1 MVYLAINEK
10 ANKTWAV
17 KEIRSG
23 SELGMEAVRER
34 MIAETEL
41 LKHLRH
47 PGLPVIVDVIDEG
60 EGFLIVMDYIEGKS
74 LKEVLARE
82 GAQSQERTL
91 LWGKQLCGVLSYL
104 HEQEPPVIY
113 RDMKPS
119 NIMVQPDGSLKLIDF
134 GTARELR
141 DVYAEDDT
149 ICLGTPGYAA
159 PEQWEGCGQTD
170 ARTDIYCLG
179 MVLYE
184 IVTGQGPEKTFCDR
198 KPVQLQKP
206 GLSAGLEE
214 ILRKCTQRDPGQRFQ
229 SCRDLIYAL
238 EHYRE
243 MDLRWRKKQ
252 KRRLSLFLA
261 AALASLLCF
270 LGAFYAWHMEVRL
283 EKDTYRARLE
293 QIASSVTKAE
303 KAEACERAIRLNPG
317 REEGYL
323 ELLGQVFLTV
333 EEDGTVCFTREE
345 DELLRKIFN
354 QKAADG
360 KTYEMH
366 LGKNRKGYERVAYEL
381 GLAYYYDYEGEGS
394 KSYGV
399 KWLNIAAEGDTLPLS
414 CRERALR
421 LGTIGAYY
429 SQIGQVNRAGD
440 ARVSYG
446 DYWRDLTALA
456 AGNLVRLDNAVTA
469 LRTYQE
475 LAAQVHGRALEFRQA
490 GISRGE
496 MEEELRGIRQHLKE
510 DFADVNWE
518 EPGLEEMRSRL
529 MYLLEEAGRQLD
541 MVYGRNG
548 EKEKGE
554 KYGECGTDAGSL
566 S

>member
-1 MVYLAINEK
+1 
-10 ANKTWAV
+10 
-17 KEIRSG
+17 
-23 SELGMEAVRER
+23 
-34 MIAETEL
+34 
-41 LKHLRH
+41 
-47 PGLPVIVDVIDEG
+47 
-60 EGFLIVMDYIEGKS
+60 MDYIEGKS

-229 SCRDLIYAL
+229 SCRELIYAL

-303 KAEACERAIRLNPG
+303 KHGDRRGEGPGHHLPRGLPRRPG
-317 REEGYL
+317 RQERGVPREG
-323 ELLGQVFLTV
+323 Q
-333 EEDGTVCFTREE
+333 R
-345 DELLRKIFN
+345 
-354 QKAADG
+354 
-360 KTYEMH
+360 
-366 LGKNRKGYERVAYEL
+366 
-381 GLAYYYDYEGEGS
+381 
-394 KSYGV
+394 
-399 KWLNIAAEGDTLPLS
+399 
-414 CRERALR
+414 
-421 LGTIGAYY
+421 
-429 SQIGQVNRAGD
+429 
-440 ARVSYG
+440 
-446 DYWRDLTALA
+446 
-456 AGNLVRLDNAVTA
+456 
-469 LRTYQE
+469 
-475 LAAQVHGRALEFRQA
+475 RQA
-490 GISRGE
+490 PGE
-496 MEEELRGIRQHLKE
+496 AVSGWPFLQ
-510 DFADVNWE
+510 
-518 EPGLEEMRSRL
+518 S
-529 MYLLEEAGRQLD
+529 LLH
-541 MVYGRNG
+541 
-548 EKEKGE
+548 
-554 KYGECGTDAGSL
+554 SL
-566 S
+566 SLSTVPFM